1 MRSYSNYLADWQSL
15 TNNTATTNQ
24 TLGLKLINDAIR
36 YLATKFYFNEKSY
49 TVPGGTVAQQQA
61 YTLPPDFE
69 VLEDLTVQIGGY
81 LWQPATSPSRKH
93 FDMINLIP
101 YYNDYPQFIYIWN
114 GQVNIW
120 PIPASSSNV
129 ININYKSRI
138 VDLSQ
143 ADVTSGTVSV
153 TTATTAVAHS
163 GTSFASWMAQ
173 SGWLR
178 ISHSSAIDTTNGDNR
193 WYQIASVA
201 STSALTL
208 DNQYQGA
215 TVAGGAFAIG
225 DVPILPED
233 YQDLPLYR
241 ALYIYFTSIVPSPN
255 QAKLYQ
261 ELYDEGYKWLDEK
274 YGSKDYSPV
283 LTDSN
288 TPVFNPNLFPR
299 NLSQN

>member
-1 MRSYSNYLADWQSL
+1 MRTYSSYLSDWQSL
-15 TNNTATTNQ
+15 TNNTTTTNQ

-49 TVPGGTVAQQQA
+49 IVPGGTVAQQQA
-61 YTLPPDFE
+61 YDLPPDFE

-114 GQVNIW
+114 GQINIW
-120 PIPASSSNV
+120 PIPASAGNT
-129 ININYKSRI
+129 ITLNYKSRI

-153 TTATTAVAHS
+153 TNATTLVTHS
-163 GTSFASWMAQ
+163 ATAFASWMAQ

-178 ISHSSAIDTTNGDNR
+178 IAHSNTVTSTNGDNK
-193 WYQIASVA
+193 WYQIENVP
-201 STSALTL
+201 TSATL
-208 DNQYQGA
+208 NLINQYQGA
-215 TVAGGAFAIG
+215 TVAGGSFTIG

-255 QAKLYQ
+255 QAKLY
-261 ELYDEGYKWLDEK
+261 EGLYNEGYKWLDEK

-283 LTDSN
+283 LTSQD
-288 TPVFNPNLFPR
+288 TPVYNPNLFPR